1 VNRLVWWSAALA
13 ACAPDLSGDL
23 DSGPPLAT
31 GAYVVDATSETE
43 AVGYDLDTA
52 AVVDLSDPAWD
63 LSFLRYFV
71 RLNGGVSGPGT
82 VEAVPVPGVPFDEVV
97 DVPAEGWATDA
108 PDADA
113 DGVEELVLLDWYVYD
128 DVAHTLTPADV
139 VYVIRSGEGLAY
151 KLSFLSYYD
160 NAGTPAVISFEL
172 DPMEEP

>member
-1 VNRLVWWSAALA
+1 MSRSVVGCVALA

-23 DSGPPLAT
+23 DPGPPLAT
-31 GAYVVDATSETE
+31 GAYVVDATSETD
-43 AVGYDLDTA
+43 AVGYDLDAA

-82 VEAVPVPGVPFDEVV
+82 VEAVPVSGVPYDEVV
-97 DVPAEGWATDA
+97 DVPVEGWATDA

-113 DGVEELVLLDWYVYD
+113 DGVDELVLLDWYVYD
-128 DVAHTLTPADV
+128 YVAHTLSPADV
-139 VYVIRSGEGLAY
+139 VYVVRSGEGVAY
-151 KLSFLSYYD
+151 KLGFLSYYD